1 MFFQEITAAHNQRY
15 FLFVKRKKYNME
27 TVNDT
32 ELLNFCLGILRCTR
46 QEIQERCISVREL
59 FKVTKEK
66 TPIWETKQQLL
77 VRICFE
83 NNSSFD
89 EKLLEAFPGLN
100 LPKFEKNKLVLTK
113 EPRKVLSVFVGDDRV
128 DTLAKIG
135 CIRNLESV
143 AFSEEQLG
151 EDAEVVVERIRCICP
166 QIRVSFHTEKESE
179 TKKEVVQKEK
189 KNVAK
194 WGAVSLKKF
203 TYHPKF
209 FPKGWS
215 EFFEEKK
222 DSISE
227 ISSKL
232 KQETKKITPPI
243 LGVWKAFQETPRD
256 SVRVVILGQD
266 PYPTPGNAMGLAFSV
281 KKGTKPAASLRN
293 IAEEVEKQGFKLS
306 GSGDLTCWAKQ
317 GVLLLNTA
325 LTTNEGEREA
335 HVGVWGD
342 FSRDVIRHLNEN
354 CKGIVY
360 ILWGG
365 AARKFRDIINAKR
378 NLVLECAHPSPLS
391 VEGFRGNNHF
401 VSANEYLKGAGKE
414 PIDWSF

>member
-1 MFFQEITAAHNQRY
+1 
-15 FLFVKRKKYNME
+15 ME
-27 TVNDT
+27 TVSDT

-59 FKVTKEK
+59 FKIAKEK

-77 VRICFE
+77 VRICSE
-83 NNSSFD
+83 DGSSFD
-89 EKLLEAFPGLN
+89 EKLMNAFPELV
-100 LPKFEKNKLVLTK
+100 LPKFEKDKLVLTR
-113 EPRKVLSVFVGDDRV
+113 EPRKILSVFVGDDKV
-128 DTLAKIG
+128 DTLARIG
-135 CIRNLESV
+135 CIRNLESI

-151 EDAEVVVERIRCICP
+151 DDLEDVVKRIRCICP
-166 QIRVSFHTEKESE
+166 QIRVSIHPEKETE
-179 TKKEVVQKEK
+179 TRKEVVKKEK
-189 KNVAK
+189 KNIAK
-194 WGAVSLKKF
+194 WEAVSLKKF
-203 TYHPKF
+203 TYHAKF

-215 EFFEEKK
+215 DFFEEKS
-222 DSISE
+222 DVISE

-243 LGVWKAFQETPRD
+243 LNVWKAFQETPRD

-281 KKGTKPAASLRN
+281 KKGVKPAASLRN
-293 IAEEVEKQGFKLS
+293 IAEEVERQGFNLS

-335 HVGVWGD
+335 HINVWGD

-365 AARKFRDIINAKR
+365 LARKFRDIINGKK

-401 VSANEYLKGAGKE
+401 VLANEYIEKNGGE
-414 PIDWSF
+414 SIDWSF

>member
-1 MFFQEITAAHNQRY
+1 
-15 FLFVKRKKYNME
+15 ME
-27 TVNDT
+27 TVTDT

-46 QEIQERCISVREL
+46 EEIQERCVSIREL

-77 VRICFE
+77 VRICKE
-83 NNSSFD
+83 NECSFD
-89 EKLLEAFPGLN
+89 EKLLETFPTLV
-100 LPKFEKNKLVLTK
+100 LPKFEKNRLVLTK
-113 EPRKVLSVFVGDDRV
+113 EPRKILSVFLGEDKV

-135 CIRNLESV
+135 CIKNLESL

-151 EDAEVVVERIRCICP
+151 DDAKEVVERIRCICP
-166 QIRVSFHTEKESE
+166 RIRVSFHNEKESE
-179 TKKEVVQKEK
+179 KKKEVAPAK

-194 WGAVSLKKF
+194 WEAVSLKKF

-209 FPKGWS
+209 FPKGWD
-215 EFFEEKK
+215 EFFEEKRE
-222 DSISE
+222 SISE
-227 ISSKL
+227 ISSRL
-232 KQETKKITPPI
+232 KQERSKKITPPI

-293 IAEEVEKQGFKLS
+293 IAQEVEKQGFKLS

-335 HVGVWGD
+335 HVDIWGD
-342 FSRDVIRHLNEN
+342 FSRDVIRHLNKHRE
-354 CKGIVY
+354 GIVY

-365 AARKFRDIINAKR
+365 AARKFRDIINAKK
-378 NLVLECAHPSPLS
+378 NLVLECAHPSPRDGL
-391 VEGFRGNNHF
+391 
-401 VSANEYLKGAGKE
+401 L
-414 PIDWSF
+414 